1 MGKLTDTEFWAGT
14 LNEMAALAPPLG
26 QAIEQRNAAKI
37 REIACRALSALLDD
51 PEFSQDLANAIAQA
65 QAVPDLSTMEPSAF
79 AAFLNRFMEL
89 ENKLLK
95 DAGVDTVA
103 SRDLEREIRTLGK
116 TSFAENLDRLS
127 DKIEFLRR
135 LACSPDAVDDPK
147 NPLWQVA
154 WRGVK
159 GVGVIGLDMG
169 SAAGAAIVLTPAGG
183 AAAGVVAGISASYGA
198 ALINEA
204 VRGRW

>member
-1 MGKLTDTEFWAGT
+1 MSKLTDTEFWALT
-14 LNEMAALAPPLG
+14 LNELAALAPPRG
-26 QAIEQRNAAKI
+26 HAIEERNAARI
-37 REIACRALSALLDD
+37 REIACRALSTLLDD
-51 PEFSQDLANAIAQA
+51 PEFPQDLANAIAQA
-65 QAVPDLSTMEPSAF
+65 EAVPDISGMEQPAF
-79 AAFLNRFMEL
+79 TAFLDTFMAL

-116 TSFAENLDRLS
+116 TSFAESLDRLA

-135 LACSPDAVDDPK
+135 LACSPEIADDPK
-147 NPLWQVA
+147 KPLWQVV

-159 GVGVIGLDMG
+159 GVGLIGLDVG

-198 ALINEA
+198 ALIDNA